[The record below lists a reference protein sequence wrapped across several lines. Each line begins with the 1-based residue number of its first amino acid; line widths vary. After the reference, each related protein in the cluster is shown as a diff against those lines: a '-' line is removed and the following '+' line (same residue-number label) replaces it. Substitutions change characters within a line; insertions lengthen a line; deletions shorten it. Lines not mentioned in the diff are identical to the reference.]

1 MIKGKKRKVAAAT
14 GCSGSEPWI
23 RQRQQR
29 TWAFGREEGGT
40 DDAAQHKASTPARPL
55 WRVLAMVDSTS
66 FVSSVSKA
74 LQVAST
80 DQAFPQN
87 HCDKHPTQTGANA
100 GARATTDSTHYR
112 TKLRPLAAHVPA
124 PSLPTPAPAQARKQR
139 PGRVGKGG
147 EGKGERGG
155 HRSPLTP
162 RAAVRPKMLRLPKF
176 LMQTEPP
183 HRGAPRQ
190 PKKPQVSVPQRRRIL
205 PRA

>member
-124 PSLPTPAPAQARKQR
+124 PSLPTPAPAQAKNRGQAGLARVEREKGSVEGIEAPSRLEPLCDRKCCGCR
-139 PGRVGKGG
+139 N
-147 EGKGERGG
+147 
-155 HRSPLTP
+155 S
-162 RAAVRPKMLRLPKF
+162 
-176 LMQTEPP
+176 
-183 HRGAPRQ
+183 
-190 PKKPQVSVPQRRRIL
+190 
-205 PRA
+205 

>member
-1 MIKGKKRKVAAAT
+1 MNYLMYMYIVRIVHFNVVDRHRNDFYNYKYMKSDTDADILLSSMPSNSWGLKGKKRKVAAAT

-66 FVSSVSKA
+66 CVSSISKA

-87 HCDKHPTQTGANA
+87 HCDKHPTHAC
-100 GARATTDSTHYR
+100 
-112 TKLRPLAAHVPA
+112 
-124 PSLPTPAPAQARKQR
+124 
-139 PGRVGKGG
+139 
-147 EGKGERGG
+147 E
-155 HRSPLTP
+155 
-162 RAAVRPKMLRLPKF
+162 
-176 LMQTEPP
+176 
-183 HRGAPRQ
+183 
-190 PKKPQVSVPQRRRIL
+190 
-205 PRA
+205 